1 MREVLAVAW
10 QASNRGERATVAD
23 IRVGY
28 HTITWGM
35 DGFTQALDEI
45 ATLGFKGFE
54 TFAAVVD
61 TYGNKVSEF
70 QDLIAQRGLELV
82 TVYGGGPM
90 NEAHRMDE
98 MIARNVG
105 FAKFLAAHGADR
117 LVLGGGSR
125 APDGPSS
132 DDLHNQA
139 HCMNEIGRR
148 CLDFGVLACYHPHYA
163 TTVETDEEIEI
174 MMHYTDPRYVFL
186 CPDTAHVR
194 KGGGDELAVVRTY
207 ADRVKYVHL
216 KDWDPQAFTD
226 AQTVQTQGADA
237 ATAILPDFV
246 ELGAGV
252 VHVKEC
258 VQVLQESGYT
268 GWLMIELDRSRSTPK
283 ASAATNKNYVEQ
295 ELGLAVG

>member
-1 MREVLAVAW
+1 M
-10 QASNRGERATVAD
+10 AD

-35 DGFTQALDEI
+35 DDFEQALDEI
-45 ATLGFKGFE
+45 AALGFKGFE

-61 TYGNKVSEF
+61 TYGDKVSEF

-90 NEAHRMDE
+90 NESHRMDE
-98 MIARNVG
+98 MVARNVG

-125 APDGPSS
+125 APDGPS
-132 DDLHNQA
+132 DEELLNQA
-139 HCMNEIGRR
+139 HCMDEIGRR

-163 TTVETDEEIEI
+163 TTVETEEEIEI
-174 MMHYTDPRYVFL
+174 MMDYTDPRYVFL
-186 CPDTAHVR
+186 CPDTAHLR
-194 KGGGDELAVVRTY
+194 KGGGDELSVVRTY

-216 KDWDPQAFTD
+216 KDWDPQAFAD
-226 AQTVQTQGADA
+226 SQSAPAQGADA

-246 ELGAGV
+246 ELGTGV
-252 VHVKEC
+252 VHVKES
-258 VQVLQESGYT
+258 VQVLQESGYA

-283 ASAATNKNYVEQ
+283 DSAATNKAYVEQ
-295 ELGLAVG
+295 ELGLTVG

>member
-1 MREVLAVAW
+1 M
-10 QASNRGERATVAD
+10 AD

-35 DGFTQALDEI
+35 DGFELALDEI
-45 ATLGFKGFE
+45 AALGFKGFE

-70 QDLIAQRGLELV
+70 QDLIGQRGLELV

-125 APDGPSS
+125 APGGPSS

-194 KGGGDELAVVRTY
+194 KGGGNELAVVRTY

-216 KDWDPQAFTD
+216 KDWDPQAFLRRPNRTSAGRGCGNSD
-226 AQTVQTQGADA
+226 LARLRGTWRRR
-237 ATAILPDFV
+237 
-246 ELGAGV
+246 GAG
-252 VHVKEC
+252 ERMR
-258 VQVLQESGYT
+258 SGAA
-268 GWLMIELDRSRSTPK
+268 GERLRRVAHDR
-283 ASAATNKNYVEQ
+283 
-295 ELGLAVG
+295 VGPLPLHAQSQRGNE

>member
-1 MREVLAVAW
+1 M
-10 QASNRGERATVAD
+10 TD
-23 IRVGY
+23 IQVGY

-35 DGFTQALDEI
+35 EGFEQALDEI
-45 ATLGFKGFE
+45 AALGFKGFE

-61 TYGNKVSEF
+61 TYGDKVSAF

-105 FAKFLAAHGADR
+105 FAKFLEANGADR

-125 APDGPSS
+125 APGGPAD
-132 DDLHNQA
+132 DDLRNQA

-163 TTVETDEEIEI
+163 TTVETEEEIETI
-174 MMHYTDPRYVFL
+174 MHFTDPRYVFL

-216 KDWDPQAFTD
+216 KDWDPQAFSD
-226 AQTVQTQGADA
+226 AQSVQVQGADA

-246 ELGAGV
+246 ELGSGV

-258 VQVLQESGYT
+258 VEVLQESRYT

-283 ASAATNKNYVEQ
+283 ASAATNKAYVEQ
-295 ELGLAVG
+295 ELGLPVG